1 MISSANR
8 TKAHEDVDYIFKELF
23 PQCGMKERQGQ
34 TSLCHEMLDA
44 MFGAKIM
51 LSDAGTGIG
60 KTYAYLTAAVI
71 FHKYRMEAGESW
83 QPIAI
88 STASVALQ
96 EAIHRE
102 YIPFLSKLLIEAR
115 YLTHPMESVIRKGK
129 SRYVCDERLIK
140 RLNAVNLQKKNKTE

>member
-1 MISSANR
+1 MITTEQKNR
-8 TKAHEDVDYIFKELF
+8 AHQDADYIFKELF

-34 TSLCHEMLDA
+34 TGLCHEMLDA
-44 MFGAKIM
+44 MFGGKIM

-102 YIPFLSKLLIEAR
+102 YIPMFFLL
-115 YLTHPMESVIRKGK
+115 YH
-129 SRYVCDERLIK
+129 IK
-140 RLNAVNLQKKNKTE
+140 RMEHQALLTPEQGLMLSARVRENYSI